1 MVAIRS
7 RVCRRKL
14 EWLHYVAPCGSD
26 RFAGCR
32 EGELARQTTCGWPR
46 QGWTRQGEWR
56 FDPAQWPDPAGLV
69 AELDRLG
76 VKLMV
81 SVWPTVN
88 PASENYAEMED
99 LGLLVGSERASACTC
114 RSGTR
119 ARLIRQW
126 PATTTPR
133 TPGPGVH
140 LVQGQGWLL
149 QIRRPGLV
157 AGCLRARTP
166 AASS

>member
-99 LGLLVGSERASACTC
+99 LGLLVDNERGISVQLPIWDRGST
-114 RSGTR
+114 G
-119 ARLIRQW
+119 
-126 PATTTPR
+126 R
-133 TPGPGVH
+133 TLMTFYDSTNP
-140 LVQGQGWLL
+140 Q
-149 QIRRPGLV
+149 
-157 AGCLRARTP
+157 ART
-166 AASS
+166 